1 MFSSASKL
9 MGEAI
14 GTSDNCAVIPRDKIR
29 QDSIY
34 NQFLLRNEEVFFL
47 LKSVKKEYFF
57 TERAF
62 MVVHGEA
69 AVGTKRMIERYEYAE
84 HPVSGV
90 HFETAGMGVTDL
102 DCELKF
108 TIGNRFYSVDCK
120 KQEAANAAAVF
131 RCLVDLSNAQT
142 RNAKMMRLAETAFA
156 RNKIVGENS
165 AADDFAALEAALAKY
180 NPQSYKQVLEASYS
194 TQFVN

>member
-9 MGEAI
+9 VGEAM
-14 GTSDNCAVIPRDKIR
+14 GTSDNCAVIPRDRIR
-29 QDSIY
+29 QESTY
-34 NQFLLRNEEVFFL
+34 SQFLLRNETVFFL
-47 LKSVKKEYFF
+47 MKSTKREFFF

-62 MVVHGEA
+62 MVVQGEA
-69 AVGTKRMIERYEYAE
+69 AVGTKRMVERYEYAE

-90 HFETAGMGVTDL
+90 HFETAGLGVTDF

-108 TIGNRFYSVDCK
+108 TIGNRFYSVDIK
-120 KQEAANAAAVF
+120 KNEAANGAAVF

-142 RNAKMMRLAETAFA
+142 RNAKMLRLAETAFA

-165 AADDFAALEAALAKY
+165 SANDFTALEAALTKY
-180 NPQSYKQVLEASYS
+180 NPQSYKEVLETSYS